1 MLLTSRRMSV
11 IVNRTRQVHRGVDA
25 NEASRTSAGS
35 TYRSTGPLWIDLCT
49 RSAQHVVGFVIH
61 RKKTFDAKLL

>member
-1 MLLTSRRMSV
+1 VLLTNRRMSV
-11 IVNRTRQVHRGVDA
+11 IVNRTHQVHRGIDA

-49 RSAQHVVGFVIH
+49 PRAQHVVGFVI
-61 RKKTFDAKLL
+61 RREALAA